1 MLPVVQ
7 FLRQAAQSQLQ
18 VLVLQVQM
26 SLVSAHQVQAFQVFL
41 FPVRQPHL
49 LQAFLHREVL
59 FQLPDQRHLHPEF
72 RHLVS
77 LLQEFLLPVLHF
89 LYRALREQLELQE
102 LQVHHPNQL
111 HPQNQYSKMQR
122 NDLARMKLEMR
133 RRNCR

>member
-1 MLPVVQ
+1 
-7 FLRQAAQSQLQ
+7 
-18 VLVLQVQM
+18 M
-26 SLVSAHQVQAFQVFL
+26 SLASAHQVQAFQVLL

-89 LYRALREQLELQE
+89 LYRALRELQE
-102 LQVHHPNQL
+102 PLPKLLLTQS
-111 HPQNQYSKMQR
+111 QYSKMQR
-122 NDLARMKLEMR
+122 NDLAQMKLEMR
-133 RRNCR
+133 RRNCH